1 MNSIGPWSE
10 NFSYK
15 FVALGVA
22 IILWLSMMG
31 RKDATLVKDFELQV
45 LLGPELEIE
54 NPIPQLVKVEV
65 VGPRVALKKINSMN
79 PVFTVDL
86 SNAHLGR
93 QVIQLNREGL
103 NLPIGARVLSIE
115 PHEFTVVL
123 RETPQA
129 HPTHPQGD

>member
-1 MNSIGPWSE
+1 MKVADGWSE

-22 IILWLSMMG
+22 VILWLSMMG

-45 LLGPELEIE
+45 ILGPQVEME

-65 VGPRVALKKINSMN
+65 IGPRVALKKINSMN

-86 SNAHLGR
+86 SAGRVGR
-93 QVIQLNREGL
+93 QVIQLSREGL
-103 NLPIGARVLSIE
+103 NLPIGARVLSID

-123 RETPQA
+123 RESAKAHDSRAQA
-129 HPTHPQGD
+129 E